1 MIPLAVAFGFPQLL
15 KRVGEGPVLQS
26 LDERE
31 YNNDEQIDNSLRSI
45 LFQVPKPGVPDPS
58 VCGEPVVNPDCFTDI
73 ADLGADDIQRGRDH
87 GMPTYNQ
94 MRRAYGLPA
103 AQSFTDITGESTD
116 RFPRDPLINQND
128 PINDPNILDF
138 ISLKDDAGNPVA
150 IGNPDDAVSGTR
162 RSTIAARLKAIYGNV
177 NKVDAFVGMV
187 AEPHVAG
194 TEFGKLQL
202 AIWKKQFAALRDG
215 DRFFYR
221 NDPVL
226 RPDPQVVRRHVQA
239 HAVGADRAQHGLHA
253 ACRRVPRVR
262 GLRGDTASRGPGLRR
277 APEPVAV
284 PVRRACRPGRRSAG

>member
-1 MIPLAVAFGFPQLL
+1 
-15 KRVGEGPVLQS
+15 
-26 LDERE
+26 
-31 YNNDEQIDNSLRSI
+31 
-45 LFQVPKPGVPDPS
+45 
-58 VCGEPVVNPDCFTDI
+58 
-73 ADLGADDIQRGRDH
+73 
-87 GMPTYNQ
+87 

-221 NDPVL
+221 NDSVL
-226 RPDPQVVRRHVQA
+226 DQI
-239 HAVGADRAQHGLHA
+239 
-253 ACRRVPRVR
+253 
-262 GLRGDTASRGPGLRR
+262 
-277 APEPVAV
+277 
-284 PVRRACRPGRRSAG
+284 RRSYGVTYRHTLSELIALNTDFTPPADVFHVSEG